1 MANRNTN
8 PGISESTDSG
18 VKHNPQPLR
27 ARTRGMSYGDINNI
41 PLTVI
46 PRARAH
52 VREDGT
58 PRSEAA
64 LAEWRTKT
72 FGGDFDPVREAVE
85 DAINA
90 FSYRQPE
97 IEMLISDRLKH
108 LPFRLINLSIPLKI
122 QARYKSFPIVAKAE
136 EAFVQ
141 VKERKKFLLL

>member
-1 MANRNTN
+1 
-8 PGISESTDSG
+8 
-18 VKHNPQPLR
+18 
-27 ARTRGMSYGDINNI
+27 MSYGDINNI

-46 PRARAH
+46 PRACAH

-85 DAINA
+85 DAVNA

-97 IEMLISDRLKH
+97 IAILISDRLKH
-108 LPFRLINLSIPLKI
+108 LPFRLINLSSPSKI
-122 QARYKSFPIVAKAE
+122 QARYKSFPILAKAE